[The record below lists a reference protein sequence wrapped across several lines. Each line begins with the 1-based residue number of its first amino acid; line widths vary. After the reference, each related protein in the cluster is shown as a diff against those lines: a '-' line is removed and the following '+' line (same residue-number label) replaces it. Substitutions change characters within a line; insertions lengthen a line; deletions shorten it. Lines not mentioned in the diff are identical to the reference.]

1 VQRKIVRD
9 LARANPYASAMT
21 AHSPNITDLF
31 ANCPVPEPSDGIVY
45 TGNDLETA
53 SEYRSDDDVAT
64 ALARDDALFLALQNG
79 RVVLAGDGADADAQT
94 ILHHRSTLDQ
104 LEGDFDEA
112 VLLGHT
118 KDGSPRIAV
127 HVEQDLDGLPTGLHH
142 SDFRSAYIKG
152 WFTRSDA
159 GALAQ
164 GAALMA
170 WNRGSKFCGR
180 CGGLTIMQMGG
191 YRRTCTQCEHR
202 HFPRTDPV
210 VISLAIDQSG
220 DRCILGRSPHFPPG
234 MVSCLAGFVDAG
246 ETLENAVRR
255 ETQEEAGIEIG
266 RVRFHAS
273 QPWPAPHTIMIGF
286 YGDATSDQVRFDSQ
300 ELEACRWYS
309 RAEILAMLDVPYG
322 DPDREHLPPYGAIA
336 HLLIRD
342 WANGRL
348 TP

>member
-1 VQRKIVRD
+1 MTIHPPKI
-9 LARANPYASAMT
+9 A
-21 AHSPNITDLF
+21 DLF
-31 ANCPVPEPSDGIVY
+31 ANCPVPEPSTGIVY

-53 SEYRSDDDVAT
+53 SEYRSETDVAE
-64 ALARDDALFLALQNG
+64 ALAHEDALFLALQNG
-79 RVVLAGDGADADAQT
+79 RVVLSGDGAPGVTQT
-94 ILHHRSTLDQ
+94 LLHSKTKAEALG
-104 LEGDFDEA
+104 GDFAEA

-118 KDGSPRIAV
+118 TDGGPRLVV
-127 HVEQDLDGLPTGLHH
+127 HVEQDLDKLPSGLHH

-152 WFTRSDA
+152 WFNRSDD

-164 GAALMA
+164 GAALLA
-170 WNRGSKFCGR
+170 WNRSTKFCGV
-180 CGGLTIMQMGG
+180 CGGTTIMQMGG
-191 YRRTCTQCEHR
+191 YRRTCTNCGQR

-255 ETQEEAGIEIG
+255 ETREESGIDIG

-286 YGDATSDQVRFDSQ
+286 YGEATSDQVRFDSQ

-309 RAEILAMLDVPYG
+309 RDEILTMLEVPYG
-322 DPDREHLPPYGAIA
+322 DEGREHLPPHGAIA

-348 TP
+348 SP